1 MKIIENFDTMSAA
14 DLVKLAGEEGI
25 AASRLDG
32 AFGSTYLPEKGKFVS
47 VAFDG
52 YKAGETQPDG
62 TAAKDNTKHLVLVT
76 ESGEKISIGRL
87 QASGFV
93 GAIDEEKDVIESS
106 KGTFYLRSNTT
117 PNPAL
122 GGNQILAAKKLV
134 GKMFVASPVE
144 LTRTKYVPGGYSDR
158 KDHITAVYKTY
169 ALTNIR

>member
-1 MKIIENFDTMSAA
+1 MKLIENFGEMSAA
-14 DLVKLAGEEGI
+14 ELVKLATDEGI
-25 AASRLDG
+25 NASRLDG

-52 YKAGETQPDG
+52 YKAGEIQPDG
-62 TAAKDNTKHLVLVT
+62 TAAKDNTKHLVMVT
-76 ESGEKISIGRL
+76 ETGEKISIGRL

-93 GAIDEEKDVIESS
+93 GAIDEKKDVIESS

-144 LTRTKYVPGGYSDR
+144 LIRTKFVSGGYASR
-158 KDHITAVYKTY
+158 EEHVTAPYKTY
-169 ALTNIR
+169 ALSNIR